1 MRPLQFAADIG
12 PRGPSA
18 ERIGET
24 NVRVPKMPFQKTRT
38 VADPMKSDAVER
50 LTSHVKPPV

>member
-1 MRPLQFAADIG
+1 MF
-12 PRGPSA
+12 
-18 ERIGET
+18 EC
-24 NVRVPKMPFQKTRT
+24 PKCHFMKTRT